1 MSNPIPP
8 QVPACYRHPDRPA
21 YVGCTRCGRPVCPE
35 CMRSAAVGHQCVEC
49 VQAAGYAMPPAVAVS
64 RRSVASGNGVPVIT
78 YALIAAN
85 VAVFLLQIA
94 SAGLRSQLVL
104 VPALV
109 AHNGEYYRL
118 VSSAFVHFGLVH
130 ILFNMYALYV
140 LGPPLERNLGRLR
153 FSAIYGLSALGGSV
167 MVYLFSPLM
176 AQTAGASGAIFG
188 LFGATLVAA
197 RRLNLD
203 VRWLIGLVV
212 INLVITFGFPGVSWQ
227 GHIGGLIVGTAV
239 AAAYVYAPRAT
250 QAAVSVAVTA
260 LFAALIVWRTGAIM
274 DAMAQM
280 IGLR

>member
-1 MSNPIPP
+1 
-8 QVPACYRHPDRPA
+8 
-21 YVGCTRCGRPVCPE
+21 
-35 CMRSAAVGHQCVEC
+35 MRSAAVGQQCVDC
-49 VQAAGYAMPPAVAVS
+49 VHAAAAAAPPIVAAP
-64 RRSVASGNGVPVIT
+64 RRGVATGSGVPVIT
-78 YALIAAN
+78 YVLIAAN

-140 LGPPLERNLGRLR
+140 LGPPLERSLGRLR
-153 FSAIYGLSALGGSV
+153 FAGLYGLSALGGSV
-167 MVYLFSPLM
+167 MVYLFSPLV

-212 INLVITFGFPGVSWQ
+212 VNLVITFGFPGVSWQ
-227 GHIGGLIVGTAV
+227 GHIGGLIVGTLV
-239 AAAYVYAPRAT
+239 AAVYVYAPRLVQVT
-250 QAAVSVAVTA
+250 VSVAV
-260 LFAALIVWRTGAIM
+260 LVIFAALIFWRTSAIM
-274 DAMAQM
+274 DLMAQM

>member
-1 MSNPIPP
+1 MSYPPGP

-35 CMRSAAVGHQCVEC
+35 CMRGAAVGHQCVDC
-49 VQAAGYAMPPAVAVS
+49 VQVATQAAPAIATT
-64 RRSVASGNGVPVIT
+64 RTPVVT
-78 YALIAAN
+78 YAL
-85 VAVFLLQIA
+85 VAVNAAVFALQIA
-94 SAGLRSQLVL
+94 DAGLQSRLAL

-109 AHNGEYYRL
+109 AHDGEYYRL

-140 LGPPLERNLGRLR
+140 LGPPLERSFGRLR
-153 FSAIYGLSALGGSV
+153 FAALYALSALGGSV
-167 MVYLFSPLM
+167 MVYLFSPWA

-227 GHIGGLIVGTAV
+227 GHVGGLIVGTVV
-239 AAAYVYAPRAT
+239 AALYVYAPRLV
-250 QAAVSVAVTA
+250 AASAGTALLA
-260 LFAALIVWRTGAIM
+260 LFAILIYWRTGAIM
-274 DAMAQM
+274 DLMAEM
-280 IGLR
+280 IGRR